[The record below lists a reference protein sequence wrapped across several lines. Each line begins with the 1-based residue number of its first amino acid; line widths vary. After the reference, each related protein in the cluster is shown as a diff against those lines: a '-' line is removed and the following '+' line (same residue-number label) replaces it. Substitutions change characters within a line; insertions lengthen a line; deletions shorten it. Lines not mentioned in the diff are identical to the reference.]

1 MKHTFIAI
9 EGPIGVGKTSLTRL
23 LADHFVEEVKLIHE
37 DVSNPHL
44 TDFYNDVPGSAF
56 RAQLHF
62 LISRHAQ
69 LMELSQ
75 RNLFYERVISDFMFE
90 KDKIFA
96 YLTLDDGE
104 LGIYE
109 KLYKL
114 LSNQISRPDLVVY
127 LQANLKTL
135 KKRIAKRGRDFEK
148 EIDIDYLG
156 EVCKAY
162 QHYFYH
168 YSQTPLLVV
177 NTDEIDFVNNR
188 SHLADLIQHIEDINH
203 GTVFYNPAN

>member
-23 LADHFVEEVKLIHE
+23 LADHFMEEVKLIHE

-56 RAQLHF
+56 RTQLHF

-69 LMELSQ
+69 LMELDQ

-104 LGIYE
+104 LAIYE
-109 KLYKL
+109 KLYGL
-114 LSNQISRPDLVVY
+114 LCGRIAKPDLVVY
-127 LQANLKTL
+127 LNADLKTL
-135 KKRIAKRGRDFEK
+135 KKRIAKRGRDFER
-148 EIDIDYLG
+148 EIDMSYLG

-188 SHLADLIQHIEDINH
+188 SHLVDLIHHIESTSH
-203 GTVFYNPAN
+203 GTVFYNPSK